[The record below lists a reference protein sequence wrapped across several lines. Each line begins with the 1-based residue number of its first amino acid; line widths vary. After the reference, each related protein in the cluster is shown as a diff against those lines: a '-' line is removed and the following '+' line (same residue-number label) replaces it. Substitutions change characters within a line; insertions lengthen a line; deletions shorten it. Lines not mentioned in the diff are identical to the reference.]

1 MRLLPD
7 SIKQTTCKTSMVK
20 VNNSRHKWRS
30 KSGVGTE
37 GQSAIGNTAF
47 FSPSLEWATL
57 IFFFGVG
64 NTSFFI
70 SLGWTIISTLF
81 FSSLGWAILY
91 FSFWDGQ
98 NLFLRHCMKHSDIC
112 LGYESYQIGLPVS
125 RTRPLS
131 LYTGIGC
138 YSTYL

>member
-47 FSPSLEWATL
+47 FTFFRVGNTF
-57 IFFFGVG
+57 FFFGVG

-70 SLGWTIISTLF
+70 SLVWTIISTLF
-81 FSSLGWAILY
+81 FASLEWATLY

-131 LYTGIGC
+131 LYTGIDC